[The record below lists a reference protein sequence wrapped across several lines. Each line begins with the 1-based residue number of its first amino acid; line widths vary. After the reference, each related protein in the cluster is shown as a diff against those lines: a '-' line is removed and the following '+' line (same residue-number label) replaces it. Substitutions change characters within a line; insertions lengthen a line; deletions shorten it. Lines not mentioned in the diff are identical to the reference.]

1 MLSNQSRNNATS
13 NEHALIKD
21 NVGDSAL
28 GLAVFELLKDVGITI
43 DKNRLN
49 TALGRVSG
57 LNTHED
63 KLLTLL
69 ETLGVS
75 DEPDI
80 MQQPDAAY
88 MPLFVH
94 HQTLGYGRIVQKYG
108 LSWVFEGL
116 DGRVNCQTSDLDFVA
131 KIRTSDKLIGEK
143 KVRFHELLTQNLKG
157 HKGVVVEAVIASL
170 IINLLALAISL
181 FSMQVYDRV
190 IPTNSKYTLIIL
202 ASGVA
207 LMILFE
213 AAMKF
218 ARSKVMDKMVINM
231 DEELSRSIFERLLA
245 VRVDKMPNSVGSLA
259 AQLRGYEQVRS
270 FFTASTL
277 FTLVDIPMSLLFI
290 VLIAVI
296 GSPIVAIIPLIAAVI
311 GIIIG
316 LSNRKKIDK
325 ISAENAT
332 ASYLKTGILVEAVE
346 GMETI
351 KAGSGNWKFLS
362 KWLDVTSET
371 IDNDLKMRHANDNL
385 NYSVQMLQQISYVSI
400 VIAGAF
406 VVMSQG
412 MTIGGLIAC
421 TILGGRILA
430 PIMSAPNLLVQYS
443 HAKAAKANIE
453 RLFELEQDN
462 NDVAHPLA
470 PSKIHGWYQCHNMT
484 FNYEGNERNALNIEH
499 LDIKA
504 GERVAIL
511 GSIGSGKSTL
521 LKILSGMYMPT
532 SGHVL
537 LDGLDIGH
545 ISRESMSDQVGYLQ
559 QDHRLFQGTLRENLL
574 IGMPAPPDDVINEVL
589 HRTGLIRLV
598 SGHSSGLDL
607 PISEGGKGL
616 SGGQKQL
623 VAFTRLVLTEP
634 SVWLL
639 DEPTA
644 SMDNMQENQCL
655 QVLAQELQDP
665 TKTLIVS
672 THKMGLLALVNRI
685 IIMADGKV
693 VMDGPKQA
701 VLSKLIQNEQNAKEA
716 MQKVKGKETRQ
727 GIGVSSN
734 SPSSS

>member
-1 MLSNQSRNNATS
+1 MSFNQPDNNFMSNTQTHVALSKDSIGNNP
-13 NEHALIKD
+13 
-21 NVGDSAL
+21 L
-28 GLAVFELLKDVGITI
+28 GLAIFELLKDVGITV
-43 DKNRLN
+43 DKNRLD
-49 TALGRVSG
+49 TALTHVEE
-57 LNTHED
+57 LDDHED
-63 KLLTLL
+63 KLMVLL
-69 ETLGVS
+69 DILGVA

-80 MQQPDAAY
+80 FDEPDAAY

-94 HQTLGYGRIVQKYG
+94 HKSLGYGRIVQKYG
-108 LSWVFEGL
+108 LSWLFEGVN
-116 DGRVNCQTSDLDFVA
+116 GRVSCQGDDLDFVA
-131 KIRTSDKLIGEK
+131 KIRASDRLVSEK
-143 KVRFHELLTQNLKG
+143 RVSFHELLMQNLKG
-157 HKGVVVEAVIASL
+157 HKGVVVEAVVASL

-207 LMILFE
+207 LMIIFE
-213 AAMKF
+213 ASMKF
-218 ARSKVMDKMVINM
+218 ARSKVMDKMVIGI
-231 DEELSRSIFERLLA
+231 DEVLSRKIFERLLA
-245 VRVDKMPNSVGSLA
+245 VRVDKMPGSVGSLA

-277 FTLVDIPMSLLFI
+277 FTLVDIPMSILFI

-296 GSPIVAIIPLIAAVI
+296 GSPIVAVIPVVAAII
-311 GIIIG
+311 GITLG
-316 LSNRKKIDK
+316 LSSRKKIDK
-325 ISAENAT
+325 ISSENAT
-332 ASYLKTGILVEAVE
+332 ANYLKTGLLVETVE

-351 KAGSGNWKFLS
+351 KSGSGNWRFLS
-362 KWLDVTSET
+362 KWLSVTGDT

-453 RLFELEQDN
+453 RLFDLEQDN

-470 PSKIHGWYQCHNMT
+470 PSRIYGHYQCHDMT
-484 FNYEGNERNALNIEH
+484 FNYAGNERNALNIEQ
-499 LDIKA
+499 LEIKA

-521 LKILSGMYMPT
+521 LKILSGLYMPT
-532 SGHVL
+532 DGHVL
-537 LDGLDIGH
+537 LDGLDISH
-545 ISRESMSDQVGYLQ
+545 ISREAMSEQVGYLQ

-574 IGMPAPPDDVINEVL
+574 IGMPAPADDVISETL

-598 SGHSSGLDL
+598 SNHSSGLDL

-623 VAFTRLVLTEP
+623 VAFTRLVLTKP

-655 QVLAQELQDP
+655 QVLAQELIDP

-693 VMDGPKQA
+693 VMDGPKQS
-701 VLSKLIQNEQNAKEA
+701 VLARLLQNEQNAKDA
-716 MQKVKGKETRQ
+716 MKR
-727 GIGVSSN
+727 IGTQQSA
-734 SPSSS
+734 

>member
-1 MLSNQSRNNATS
+1 MSLNQTTDNPNNQQLPKQYTSNNA
-13 NEHALIKD
+13 
-21 NVGDSAL
+21 L
-28 GLAVFELLKDVGITI
+28 GIAVFELLKDVGVTV
-43 DKNRLN
+43 DKNRLD

-57 LNTHED
+57 FDDHEERLTH
-63 KLLTLL
+63 LLDI
-69 ETLGVS
+69 LGIS
-75 DEPDI
+75 DEPDV
-80 MQQPDAAY
+80 MDEPDAAY
-88 MPLFVH
+88 MPLLAH
-94 HQTLGYGRIVQKYG
+94 HQKLGYGRIVQKYG
-108 LSWVFEGL
+108 LSWLFESVE
-116 DGRVNCQTSDLDFVA
+116 GRVSCQTSDLDFVA
-131 KIRTSDKLIGEK
+131 KIRVSDKLVAEK
-143 KVRFHELLTQNLKG
+143 KVGFHELLVQNPTE
-157 HKGVVVEAVIASL
+157 HKRVVVEAVVASF
-170 IINLLALAISL
+170 IINLLALAVSL

-190 IPTNSKYTLIIL
+190 IPTNSQYTLIIL
-202 ASGVA
+202 ASGVG
-207 LMILFE
+207 LMIIFE
-213 AAMKF
+213 AMMKF
-218 ARSKVMDKMVINM
+218 ARSKVMDKMVIGV
-231 DEELSRSIFERLLA
+231 DEILSRNIFERLLA

-277 FTLVDIPMSLLFI
+277 FTLVDIPMSILFI
-290 VLIAVI
+290 ILIAVI

-311 GIIIG
+311 GIALG
-316 LSNRKKIDK
+316 LSSRKKIDK
-325 ISAENAT
+325 ISAENAA
-332 ASYLKTGILVEAVE
+332 ASYLKTGILVETVE

-362 KWLDVTSET
+362 KWLNVTGET

-385 NYSVQMLQQISYVSI
+385 NYSVQMLQQISYVGI
-400 VIAGAF
+400 VITGAF

-430 PIMSAPNLLVQYS
+430 PIMNAPNLLVQYS

-470 PSKIHGWYQCHNMT
+470 PSRIHGWYQCHNMT
-484 FNYEGNERNALNIEH
+484 FNYKGNERNALNIEH

-521 LKILSGMYMPT
+521 LKILSGLYMPT
-532 SGHVL
+532 GGHVL
-537 LDGLDIGH
+537 LDGLDIAH
-545 ISRESMSDQVGYLQ
+545 ISRESMSEQVGYLQ

-574 IGMPAPPDDVINEVL
+574 IGMPAPSDDVIRQAL

-623 VAFTRLVLTEP
+623 VAFTRLVLTKP

-655 QVLAQELQDP
+655 QVLSQELQDP

-685 IIMADGKV
+685 INKADGKV

-701 VLSKLIQNEQNAKEA
+701 VLSRLIQNAQNAKKKKK
-716 MQKVKGKETRQ
+716 KVEQ
-727 GIGVSSN
+727 GDTTQSIDIN
-734 SPSSS
+734 PNTPNQP

>member
-1 MLSNQSRNNATS
+1 MSLNQTTDHPDNQQLPKQYTSNNA
-13 NEHALIKD
+13 
-21 NVGDSAL
+21 L
-28 GLAVFELLKDVGITI
+28 GIAVFELLKDVGVTV
-43 DKNRLN
+43 DKNRLD
-49 TALGRVSG
+49 TALGRVSDFDDHEER
-57 LNTHED
+57 LTH
-63 KLLTLL
+63 LLGI
-69 ETLGVS
+69 LGIF
-75 DEPDI
+75 DEPDV
-80 MQQPDAAY
+80 MDEPDAAY
-88 MPLFVH
+88 MPLFAH
-94 HQTLGYGRIVQKYG
+94 HQKLGYGRIVQKYG
-108 LSWVFEGL
+108 LSWLFESVE
-116 DGRVNCQTSDLDFVA
+116 GRVSCQSSDLDFVA
-131 KIRTSDKLIGEK
+131 KIRVSDKLVAEK
-143 KVRFHELLTQNLKG
+143 KVGFHELLVQNLKEY
-157 HKGVVVEAVIASL
+157 KRVVVEAVVASF
-170 IINLLALAISL
+170 IINLLALAVSL

-190 IPTNSKYTLIIL
+190 IPTNSQYTLIIL
-202 ASGVA
+202 ASGVG
-207 LMILFE
+207 LMIIFE
-213 AAMKF
+213 AMMKF
-218 ARSKVMDKMVINM
+218 ARSKVMDKMVIGV
-231 DEELSRSIFERLLA
+231 DEILSRNIFERLLA

-277 FTLVDIPMSLLFI
+277 FTLVDIPMSILFI
-290 VLIAVI
+290 ILIAVI
-296 GSPIVAIIPLIAAVI
+296 GSPIVAIIPFIAAVI
-311 GIIIG
+311 GIILG
-316 LSNRKKIDK
+316 LSSRKKIDK
-325 ISAENAT
+325 ISAENAA
-332 ASYLKTGILVEAVE
+332 ASYLKTGILVETVE

-362 KWLDVTSET
+362 KWLDVTSDT

-385 NYSVQMLQQISYVSI
+385 NYSVQMLQQISYVGI
-400 VIAGAF
+400 VITGAF
-406 VVMSQG
+406 VVMSQA

-430 PIMSAPNLLVQYS
+430 PIMNAPNLLVQYS

-470 PSKIHGWYQCHNMT
+470 PSRIHGWYQCYNMT
-484 FNYEGNERNALNIEH
+484 FSYAGNERNALNIEH

-521 LKILSGMYMPT
+521 LKILSGLYMPT
-532 SGHVL
+532 GGHVL
-537 LDGLDIGH
+537 LDGLDISH
-545 ISRESMSDQVGYLQ
+545 ISRESMSEQVGYLQ

-574 IGMPAPPDDVINEVL
+574 IGMPAPPDDVIRQEL

-623 VAFTRLVLTEP
+623 VAFTRLVLTKP

-701 VLSKLIQNEQNAKEA
+701 VLSRLIQNEQNAKDA
-716 MQKVKGKETRQ
+716 MKKVEQTSATQ
-727 GIGVSSN
+727 NIGTNSN
-734 SPSSS
+734 TPK